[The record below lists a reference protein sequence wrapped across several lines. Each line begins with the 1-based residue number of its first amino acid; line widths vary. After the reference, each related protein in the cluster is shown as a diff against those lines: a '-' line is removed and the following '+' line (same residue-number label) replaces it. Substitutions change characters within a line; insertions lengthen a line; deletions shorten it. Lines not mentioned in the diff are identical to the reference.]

1 MKDEIKNIALSDLH
15 AFPDNPFAVRED
27 AELQESVKEH
37 GGLQDGRHCTSASF
51 CA

>member
-27 AELQESVKEH
+27 AELQESVKDYGVFAFVKQKIPH
-37 GGLQDGRHCTSASF
+37 P
-51 CA
+51 